1 MSNKQIDTLSTN
13 LRRIRKDAID
23 LFLDIAL
30 NAKERTVKADG
41 LCLQRSIIESFDPQL
56 YSYPKSASD
65 VKKSLVDALNFR
77 YNSLQQSSK
86 TAVTVMEGR
95 RPKIISLHQ
104 FCKPKPGS
112 KTSYF
117 FSEQEHLAAAVNLI
131 NTPMPGIEY
140 EDRKVR
146 PCVILV
152 DRENEQLNFQVIFP
166 EGSIDQAEFSGDILE
181 SGAVIH
187 SHDSIHYDAIVPKLG
202 NTFKFEK
209 GFAKCFGDSL
219 NNIFA
224 EDFVTM
230 DTIVLTDVEHDAKS
244 ASGGKSVWC
253 AHIVSVNIL
262 DIVELWNETMRD
274 PKIRELHKLLSEES
288 AIHRR
293 LSQVL
298 AQASREAPRKAPH
311 ESALSANSGFGPYAK
326 SSGSLGLSN
335 DVKRAIRESIRESLR
350 VKSGNSSTRK
360 KSEERALSK
369 LGWFGRLSKKKYSR
383 NSRKVHPN
391 SGRPRSPQSPQ
402 TQGPGTPR
410 TPRTPRSRG
419 LSRPRNNISKEE
431 IARILQESPKENT
444 TSNAAIAK
452 AIFELESE

>member
-1 MSNKQIDTLSTN
+1 MSNKQIDTLSTD
-13 LRRIRKDAID
+13 LRRIRKEAID

-41 LCLQRSIIESFDPQL
+41 LCLQRSFIESFDPQL

-65 VKKSLVDALNFR
+65 VKKSLVDALHFR
-77 YNSLQQSSK
+77 YNSLEKSGK
-86 TAVTVMEGR
+86 TAVTIMEGR
-95 RPKIISLHQ
+95 RPKIISLDQ

-131 NTPMPGIEY
+131 NRPVPKSGI
-140 EDRKVR
+140 RKVR

-224 EDFVTM
+224 QDFVTM
-230 DTIVLTDVEHDAKS
+230 DTIVLTDAEHAAKT
-244 ASGGKSVWC
+244 ASGGESVWSG
-253 AHIVSVNIL
+253 HIVSVNIL
-262 DIVELWNETMRD
+262 DIVKLWNETMPD
-274 PKIRELHKLLSEES
+274 EKIDQLHKLLSEES
-288 AIHRR
+288 AIQRR
-293 LSQVL
+293 LSQLL
-298 AQASREAPRKAPH
+298 AQASREAPRKGSHKAPH
-311 ESALSANSGFGPYAK
+311 ESPRKALHESSLSSNSGFGPYVN
-326 SSGSLGLSN
+326 SGSHGLSN

-350 VKSGNSSTRK
+350 VKSEGTRK
-360 KSEERALSK
+360 KSEEKALSK

-391 SGRPRSPQSPQ
+391 SGRPPSPE
-402 TQGPGTPR
+402 

-419 LSRPRNNISKEE
+419 LSRPRNNISNEE
-431 IARILQESPKENT
+431 IARILQESPEENT

-452 AIFELESE
+452 ALS